1 MKLKEFYEKPLKQ
14 AIGEMDLVDI
24 KIYPDADGEVQA
36 VLLKYIA
43 PDAGRAPE
51 GSPDENRLW
60 S

>member
-43 PDAGRAPE
+43 PDAGRAPKDPLTE
-51 GSPDENRLW
+51 GRLW
-60 S
+60 L